1 MAEPEE
7 RCPRCGS
14 PVEPL
19 QEYCLECGDRIRTPG
34 VVPALA
40 DSWRRRL
47 RWYPGDWIWP
57 SLLALVIAA
66 LAASAAILWTREA
79 ESAARETLVGDT
91 SQLPTTVATIPPT
104 TAAATPTVPTETTET
119 STTTTETTTRPD
131 RRKKRL
137 IEWPRGRSGWTL
149 VLASLPT
156 SSGRERAVAKAR
168 EALDAG
174 LEQVGVLDSSR
185 FSSLHPGYHVV
196 FSGVYRTLSE
206 AQDAASRAADQGFGS
221 SYARRI
227 TVAR

>member
-1 MAEPEE
+1 MANPEA
-7 RCPRCGS
+7 RCPHCDS
-14 PVEPL
+14 PIEPL
-19 QEYCLECGDRIRTPG
+19 QEYCLECGERLRTPG
-34 VVPALA
+34 VVPALEA
-40 DSWRRRL
+40 RWRRRL

-57 SLLALVIAA
+57 SLLALLVAV

-79 ESAARETLVGDT
+79 ESAASETLVGDT
-91 SQLPTTVATIPPT
+91 SPLPTTVATLPPPT
-104 TAAATPTVPTETTET
+104 ATAAPTVPTDTTAT
-119 STTTTETTTRPD
+119 ATTTTETTTRPD
-131 RRKKRL
+131 ARRKRL

-149 VLASLPT
+149 VVASLPT
-156 SSGRERAVAKAR
+156 SSGRERALAKAR

-206 AQDAASRAADQGFGS
+206 AQDAASRAADEGFGN

>member
-1 MAEPEE
+1 MAETEA

-14 PVEPL
+14 EAEPL
-19 QEYCLECGDRIRTPG
+19 QEYCLECGNRLRTPG

-40 DSWRRRL
+40 EGWRRRL

-57 SLLALVIAA
+57 SLLALLVAV

-91 SQLPTTVATIPPT
+91 AQLPTTVASVPT
-104 TAAATPTVPTETTET
+104 TAPPAPTVPTETTET
-119 STTTTETTTRPD
+119 STATTGTTPRRP
-131 RRKKRL
+131 RSRRL

-156 SSGRERAVAKAR
+156 SNGRQRAAAQGR
-168 EALDAG
+168 RALEAG
-174 LEQVGVLDSSR
+174 LQDVGVLASSR
-185 FSSLHPGYHVV
+185 FSSLHPGYYVV
-196 FSGVYRTLSE
+196 FSGVYRTLGE
-206 AQDAASRAADQGFGS
+206 AQDAASRAADQGFGN

-227 TVAR
+227 TAAQ

>member
-1 MAEPEE
+1 MPEAEG
-7 RCPRCGS
+7 RCPHCDS
-14 PVEPL
+14 PVESL
-19 QEYCLECGDRIRTPG
+19 QEYCLECGNPLRGRGMVAT
-34 VVPALA
+34 LEER
-40 DSWRRRL
+40 WNRRL
-47 RWYPGDWIWP
+47 GWYPGDWVWP
-57 SLLALVIAA
+57 SLLALVVAV
-66 LAASAAILWTREA
+66 LAGSGAILWTREA

-91 SQLPTTVATIPPT
+91 AQLPTTVATTLPT
-104 TAAATPTVPTETTET
+104 TPATTPTVPTETATT
-119 STTTTETTTRPD
+119 AGTTTGASP
-131 RRKKRL
+131 RRRRL

-156 SSGRERAVAKAR
+156 SGGRDRALAKAR
-168 EALDAG
+168 EALEAG

-206 AQDAASRAADQGFGS
+206 AQDAASRAADVGFGN

>member
-1 MAEPEE
+1 MEPEA
-7 RCPRCGS
+7 RCPSCGS
-14 PVEPL
+14 PVEPH
-19 QEYCLECGDRIRTPG
+19 QEYCLECGDRLRTPG

-40 DSWRRRL
+40 EGWRRRL

-57 SLLALVIAA
+57 SLLALLIAV
-66 LAASAAILWTREA
+66 LASAAAILWTREA

-91 SQLPTTVATIPPT
+91 AQLPTTVATLPPT
-104 TAAATPTVPTETTET
+104 TGAAPTVPTDTTQT

-131 RRKKRL
+131 AQRKRL

-149 VLASLPT
+149 VIASLPT
-156 SSGRERAVAKAR
+156 SSGRDRALSKAR
-168 EALDAG
+168 EGLNAG

-206 AQDAASRAADQGFGS
+206 AQDAASRAADQGFGN

>member
-1 MAEPEE
+1 VADPEA
-7 RCPRCGS
+7 RCPHCGS

-19 QEYCLECGDRIRTPG
+19 QEYCLECGDRLRTSG

-40 DSWRRRL
+40 EGWRRRL

-57 SLLALVIAA
+57 SLLALLVAV
-66 LAASAAILWTREA
+66 LAAAAAILWTREA
-79 ESAARETLVGDT
+79 ESAASQTLVGDT
-91 SQLPTTVATIPPT
+91 AQLPATVATLPPT
-104 TAAATPTVPTETTET
+104 TGAAPTVPTATTGT
-119 STTTTETTTRPD
+119 STTATETTTRPD
-131 RRKKRL
+131 ARRRRL

-149 VLASLPT
+149 VLASLPA
-156 SSGRERAVAKAR
+156 SSGRDRAMAKAR
-168 EALDAG
+168 EALTAG

-206 AQDAASRAADQGFGS
+206 AQDAASRAADQGFGN